1 MSLCFRQKNGRK
13 LRSGPNRKSYPKEAR
28 GKHSA
33 WRQGICA
40 RPQPP
45 GKIDPQVAAASPL
58 PLQPGCK
65 RQRPIQP
72 PRGGGGGS
80 CCRTVPK
87 ALRSRS
93 PSDTCLLEFSAL
105 LGAQV
110 ARLSRPRAPVAASSP
125 AGLEGCAGGRQGS
138 DRPAAR
144 PRWVSAVAQGVPS
157 FLRHATSP
165 PRGSAAG
172 GPARCQLAEK
182 PRGHLRATLEVALS
196 RLQALSFPSF
206 N

>member
-72 PRGGGGGS
+72 PRGGGGGFGLPN
-80 CCRTVPK
+80 RPQGPEKPQPKRHVPPRVLS
-87 ALRSRS
+87 APRGAGGASLPPPGAGGRLFTRRAGRLRRGSPGVRPAGRS
-93 PSDTCLLEFSAL
+93 PS
-105 LGAQV
+105 LGLRGGPGGPQLPPPRHLPPAWERSWRASQV
-110 ARLSRPRAPVAASSP
+110 PARR
-125 AGLEGCAGGRQGS
+125 E
-138 DRPAAR
+138 
-144 PRWVSAVAQGVPS
+144 AQG
-157 FLRHATSP
+157 TP
-165 PRGSAAG
+165 PRHPGSRAFETAG
-172 GPARCQLAEK
+172 
-182 PRGHLRATLEVALS
+182 ALF
-196 RLQALSFPSF
+196 SFF
-206 N
+206 